1 MTKEL
6 MVEDIKIQLRRK
18 NIKTLRLSVHSPNGE
33 VRISVPN
40 GVSDDFIVGFVE
52 SRMEWIRLQRENLS
66 KTKIDRPKEYLAGEN
81 HYFLGREYP
90 LQVRTTSGRQMVKME
105 DDNLVLLVRKGHTR
119 DKREKLLN
127 EWYRDQ
133 LKALIPVYIEKWEKI
148 MEVDVQAFGVKS
160 MKTRWGTCNIRD
172 RRIWIN
178 LKLATRDE
186 SLLEYIIVHEMTH
199 LLERLHN
206 DRFKRLMTSFIPN
219 WRELRKDLNG
229 QK

>member
-133 LKALIPVYIEKWEKI
+133 LKALIPEYIEKWEKI

>member
-1 MTKEL
+1 MTRDL
-6 MVEDIKIQLRRK
+6 IVEDIKIQLRRK
-18 NIKTLRLSVHSPNGE
+18 NIKTLRLSVHPPDGE

-40 GVSDDFIVGFVE
+40 GVSDDLIIGFVE
-52 SRMEWIRLQRENLS
+52 SKMEWIRLQREKLS
-66 KTKIDRPKEYLAGEN
+66 KTKIDQPKEYLTGER
-81 HYFLGREYP
+81 HQFLGREYQ
-90 LQVRTTSGRQMVKME
+90 LQVRTTSGRQRVKME
-105 DDNLVLLVRKGHTR
+105 DDSLILLVRDGHTR
-119 DKREKLLN
+119 EKRHKLLN

-133 LKALIPVYIEKWEKI
+133 LKATVPKYIEKWEKV
-148 MEVDVQAFGVKS
+148 MGVDVQDFGVKS

-186 SLLEYIIVHEMTH
+186 SLLEYIVVHEMTH

-206 DRFKRLMTSFIPN
+206 DRFKSLMTGFIPN

-229 QK
+229 Q